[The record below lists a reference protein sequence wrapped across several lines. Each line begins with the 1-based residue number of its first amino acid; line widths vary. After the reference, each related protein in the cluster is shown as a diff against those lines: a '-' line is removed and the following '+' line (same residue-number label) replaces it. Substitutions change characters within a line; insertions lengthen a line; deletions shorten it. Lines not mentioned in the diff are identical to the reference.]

1 MSRVK
6 KTNKKNTLHLQ
17 AMGRD
22 DDHYIIFKDWKLNGF
37 GTVEEQEEDG
47 RTETLLVQNYLQIV

>member
-1 MSRVK
+1 
-6 KTNKKNTLHLQ
+6 
-17 AMGRD
+17 MGRD
-22 DDHYIIFKDWKLNGF
+22 DDHYVIFKDWKLNGF